1 MISANSML
9 GVPAVIYQFGS
20 QFGMIAFA
28 FPLVM
33 YSVTNWF
40 LPVFW
45 KLGVSTSYE
54 VKSFNCDE
62 IANTA
67 FFIISKISPFYY
79 STLNGDST
87 KMFVFY
93 VLFYFLYKQYCTWQ

>member
-45 KLGVSTSYE
+45 NLGVSTSYE
-54 VKSFNCDE
+54 VITFTRDKDNKDDP
-62 IANTA
+62 
-67 FFIISKISPFYY
+67 FINSKI
-79 STLNGDST
+79 
-87 KMFVFY
+87 
-93 VLFYFLYKQYCTWQ
+93 